1 MNKQKKIELKNSVKY
16 FEITN
21 WCAAG
26 IYKYR

>member
-1 MNKQKKIELKNSVKY
+1 MNKKKIGLKNNVKY

-26 IYKYR
+26 LYKYR